1 VPLGIRGLED
11 SQVSQTKLGSFA
23 EASVSMAI
31 GFGINFVANAFILP
45 QFGFTSLTPLK
56 NFTLGLLYTI
66 ISVVR
71 SYGVR
76 RLFNWVKFGN
86 AP

>member
-31 GFGINFVANAFILP
+31 GFGINFVANAF
-45 QFGFTSLTPLK
+45 K